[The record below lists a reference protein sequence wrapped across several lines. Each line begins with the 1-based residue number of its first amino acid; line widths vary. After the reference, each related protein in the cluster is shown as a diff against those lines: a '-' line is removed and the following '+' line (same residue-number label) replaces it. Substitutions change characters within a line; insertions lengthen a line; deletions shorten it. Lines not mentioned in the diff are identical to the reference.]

1 MNTADVSLKVHLNMD
16 LLSFLLHSCCFCS
29 LFTVED
35 SSVGD

>member
-1 MNTADVSLKVHLNMD
+1 MNTADVSLKVHLD